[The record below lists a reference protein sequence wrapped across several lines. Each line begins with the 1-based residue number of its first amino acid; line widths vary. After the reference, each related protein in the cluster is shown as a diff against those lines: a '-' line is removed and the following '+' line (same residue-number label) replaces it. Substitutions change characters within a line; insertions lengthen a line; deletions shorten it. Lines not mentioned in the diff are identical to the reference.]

1 MSTGLEQNDT
11 APTIRVRLNTSSL
24 TEFQYLQIEASELFV
39 LQQSLTRYQVQSV
52 YLLFRLRNF
61 INLVL
66 FSAGIQ
72 KCIFS

>member
-72 KCIFS
+72 KNIFS

>member
-24 TEFQYLQIEASELFV
+24 TEFQYLQIEASELFA

>member
-72 KCIFS
+72 KSIFS